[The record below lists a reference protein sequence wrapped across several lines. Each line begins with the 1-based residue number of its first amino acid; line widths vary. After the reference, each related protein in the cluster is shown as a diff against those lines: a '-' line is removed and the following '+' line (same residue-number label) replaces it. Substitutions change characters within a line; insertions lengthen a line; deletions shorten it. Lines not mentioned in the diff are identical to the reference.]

1 MRKRLLWKLFSINL
15 PVIGVVILVVWL
27 AIDYL
32 AADYFMTLMKQYNI
46 SPTMAHQMFL
56 EAVHRYLLWASLLAI
71 ACAALCSLVL
81 TRKVLRPLSQMT
93 EITRGLASGEYTQRV
108 QIASQDEVGQL
119 GEAFNRMADSLQRI
133 EQLRRRMVSD
143 VAHELRTPLTTMRG
157 YLEALRD
164 QVIDPSA
171 DTFDMLHE
179 ETLRLVKLSEDLLE
193 LTKADAAPATLN
205 RQDVSLHD
213 LIEQTVDWFQP
224 QFATKGIDVKIDIA
238 ADAQTVMADPD
249 KLSQALRNVL
259 HNAWQYTPSDGR
271 VSVTVKRQPTSIVMA
286 VCNTGEDVLPQDL
299 PYIFERFYRG
309 EKSRSRAHG
318 GAGIGLAVV
327 KGIIEAHGG
336 QVGAASSDGTTRV
349 WVSLPA

>member
-46 SPTMAHQMFL
+46 SPTMTHQMFL

-71 ACAALCSLVL
+71 ACAALCSFVL

-93 EITRGLASGEYTQRV
+93 EITRDFASGEYTQRV

-164 QVIDPSA
+164 QVIEPSA
-171 DTFDMLHE
+171 ETFDMLHE

-205 RQDVSLHD
+205 LKDVSLPD
-213 LIEQTVDWFQP
+213 LIDQTCDWLQP
-224 QFATKGIDVKIDIA
+224 QFAAKGIDVKSQVA
-238 ADAQTVMADPD
+238 ADAHTVTADPD
-249 KLSQALRNVL
+249 KLSQALRNML
-259 HNAWQYTPSDGR
+259 HNAWQYTPPDGH
-271 VSVTVKRQPTSIVMA
+271 VSVRVKRQPTSIVIT
-286 VCNTGEDVLPQDL
+286 VCNTGEEILPQDL
-299 PYIFERFYRG
+299 PYIFERFDRG
-309 EKSRSRAHG
+309 EKSRSRVHG

-336 QVGAASSDGTTRV
+336 QVGAASSDGATCV
-349 WVSLPA
+349 WVSLPT

>member
-1 MRKRLLWKLFSINL
+1 MRNHLLWKLFSINL

-32 AADYFMTLMKQYNI
+32 AANYFMTLMQQYNI
-46 SPTMAHQMFL
+46 SPTMAHQVFL

-71 ACAALCSLVL
+71 ACAALCSFIL

-93 EITRGLASGEYTQRV
+93 KITRDLASGEYTQRV

-164 QVIDPSA
+164 QVIEPSA
-171 DTFDMLHE
+171 ETFAMLHE
-179 ETLRLVKLSEDLLE
+179 ETLRLVNLSEDLLE
-193 LTKADAAPATLN
+193 LTKADAAPTTLN
-205 RQDVSLHD
+205 RQDILLPD
-213 LIEQTVDWFQP
+213 LIEQTFEWFQP
-224 QFATKGIDVKIDIA
+224 QFAAKGIDVSIDMA
-238 ADAQTVMADPD
+238 TDAHAVRADPD
-249 KLSQALRNVL
+249 KLSQALHNVL
-259 HNAWQYTPSDGR
+259 HNAWQYTPPDGR
-271 VSVTVKRQPTSIVMA
+271 VSVSVKRQPTSIVIT
-286 VCNTGEDVLPQDL
+286 VSNTGEGIPPQDL

-327 KGIIEAHGG
+327 KGIIDAHGG
-336 QVGAASSDGTTRV
+336 QVGATSSGGATHV